1 MNCWFCVFHFQGQ
14 KDGGRQ
20 QEIHGPDAEGVQAE
34 PAPPPQ
40 VPGACISGCLD
51 SGARRTILTAGGDGH
66 VHDNLFLVEAQA

>member
-40 VPGACISGCLD
+40 VPGACITGCLD
-51 SGARRTILTAGGDGH
+51 SGARRRTATTIL
-66 VHDNLFLVEAQA
+66 